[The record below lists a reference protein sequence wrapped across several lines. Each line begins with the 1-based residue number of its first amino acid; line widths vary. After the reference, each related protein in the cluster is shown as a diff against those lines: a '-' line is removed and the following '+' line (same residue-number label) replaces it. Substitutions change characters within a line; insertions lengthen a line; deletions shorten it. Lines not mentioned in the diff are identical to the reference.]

1 MVDRSHIL
9 ILSDAGPCKGVDMDQ
24 NVGGGGGGGGLQPLK
39 LPQSLRPCLGVG
51 G

>member
-24 NVGGGGGGGGLQPLK
+24 NVGGLQPLK